1 MSFVK
6 IKKIKQL
13 ETSKTICYES
23 INEVLNSTRDNK
35 SLPVEYEIEGYLKS
49 LIGIGLPVVVL
60 RTCRNSEPSVGL
72 FITTTVRAAAPGWFM
87 TDNST
92 YTVEYLEE
100 KS

>member
-1 MSFVK
+1 MPLVK

-13 ETSKTICYES
+13 ETSKAPCYSS
-23 INEVLNSTRDNK
+23 IEEVMNSVADIK
-35 SLPVEYEIEGYLKS
+35 SLPVEYEIEGHLKS
-49 LIGIGLPVVVL
+49 TICVGIPVVVL